1 MCLLAKIVRK
11 TRKRRRIEL
20 SKEMSTTLVP
30 TNITIDTIQESL
42 QNITNQHKE
51 VGKIETPKG
60 LVKKKMGFDYV
71 ELSYMKKIANEQ
83 FPGWSW
89 KIIKSEALGTAAYV
103 VHGRLKWVDNGL
115 WREGDM
121 VAAHRIQTKRNS
133 EEFVEIGNDIKS
145 ANTDCMKKAFN
156 VYMDI
161 AADVYRSDDPSLDDT
176 QIADLESV
184 SLSVSDEQ
192 YKKVKSLIE
201 DGTIN
206 SGNYKA
212 SLSKLERLA
221 NG

>member
-1 MCLLAKIVRK
+1 MDNKVAIADMVGIDVIQNSLKD
-11 TRKRRRIEL
+11 
-20 SKEMSTTLVP
+20 
-30 TNITIDTIQESL
+30 ITEH
-42 QNITNQHKE
+42 HKE

-89 KIIKSEALGTAAYV
+89 TIVKSEALGTAAYV
-103 VHGRLKWVDNGL
+103 VHGRLKWFDNGL

-133 EEFVEIGNDIKS
+133 DEFVEIGNDIKS
-145 ANTDCMKKAFN
+145 ANTDCMKKALN

-161 AADVYRSDDPSLDDT
+161 AADVYRSDDPSLDDE
-176 QIADLESV
+176 QIENLESV

>member
-1 MCLLAKIVRK
+1 
-11 TRKRRRIEL
+11 
-20 SKEMSTTLVP
+20 MSTTLVP

-121 VAAHRIQTKRNS
+121 VAAHRIQTKRNT

>member
-1 MCLLAKIVRK
+1 MANDLA
-11 TRKRRRIEL
+11 L
-20 SKEMSTTLVP
+20 
-30 TNITIDTIQESL
+30 TNVNLDIIQDSL
-42 QNITNQHKE
+42 KNITNQHKN

-89 KIIKSEALGTAAYV
+89 TIIKSEALGTAAYV
-103 VHGRLKWVDNGL
+103 VHGRLRWLDNGL
-115 WREGDM
+115 WRDGDM
-121 VAAHRIQTKRNS
+121 VAAHRIQTKRGS

-161 AADVYRSDDPSLDDT
+161 AADVYRSDDPTLDDEQAANLT
-176 QIADLESV
+176 SV
-184 SLSVSDEQ
+184 ALSVDDEQ
-192 YKKVKSLIE
+192 FEKVKSLIE
-201 DGTIN
+201 NGTIN

-212 SLSKLERLA
+212 SLAKLERLA
-221 NG
+221 G

>member
-1 MCLLAKIVRK
+1 MANNLA
-11 TRKRRRIEL
+11 L
-20 SKEMSTTLVP
+20 
-30 TNITIDTIQESL
+30 TNVNLDIIQDSL
-42 QNITNQHKE
+42 KNITNQHKN

-89 KIIKSEALGTAAYV
+89 TIIKSEALGTAAYV
-103 VHGRLKWVDNGL
+103 VHGRLRWLDNGL
-115 WREGDM
+115 WRDGDM
-121 VAAHRIQTKRNS
+121 VAAHRIQTKRGS

-161 AADVYRSDDPSLDDT
+161 AADVYRSDDPTLDDEQAANLT
-176 QIADLESV
+176 SV
-184 SLSVSDEQ
+184 ALSVDDEQ
-192 YKKVKSLIE
+192 FEKVKSLIE
-201 DGTIN
+201 NGTIN

-212 SLSKLERLA
+212 SLAKLERLA
-221 NG
+221 G

>member
-1 MCLLAKIVRK
+1 MDNKVAIADMVGIDVIQNSLKD
-11 TRKRRRIEL
+11 
-20 SKEMSTTLVP
+20 
-30 TNITIDTIQESL
+30 ITEH
-42 QNITNQHKE
+42 HKE

-89 KIIKSEALGTAAYV
+89 TIVKSEALGTAAYV
-103 VHGRLKWVDNGL
+103 VHGRLKWFDNGL

-133 EEFVEIGNDIKS
+133 DEFVEIGNDIKS

-161 AADVYRSDDPSLDDT
+161 AADVYRSDDPSLDDE
-176 QIADLESV
+176 QIENLESV